1 MIDIPF
7 PATAPAKLYA
17 FMLKLRPLQPG
28 TLMPFS
34 GELVHG
40 AWLNWLKEV
49 APDVATWLHDDNKR
63 RAFTCSS
70 LQFPIAGE
78 RMLEAERKNIH
89 LPLNPDKTYTVRIT
103 LLLGELFPLF
113 YNALMEFNMSQL
125 AAKQQPFMRIGKQL
139 FSLDEVVISNDDHSG
154 WTGFTSFTTLVEKV
168 RVLKLGAVEPLT
180 LEFATL
186 TSFNRSSARNKAF
199 GVYHARLPLPQY
211 IFPGLARRWGE
222 LAPPELAQV
231 VQEDA
236 IEQYIQDD
244 GIIVADYDLKTH
256 HIRFTTHEQPG
267 FVGTCR
273 YSLRKVPNEAMRPG
287 TALTVRQQ
295 ILLLAQLAFYCGV
308 GHKTSMGLG
317 QVRPRSEKG

>member
-1 MIDIPF
+1 MIDLPHS
-7 PATAPAKLYA
+7 PTAPAKLYA
-17 FMLKLRPLQPG
+17 FLLKLRPLQSG

-78 RMLEAERKNIH
+78 RMLEAERKNVH

-113 YNALMEFNMSQL
+113 YNALMEFNMSQF
-125 AAKQQPFMRIGKQL
+125 AAKQQPFMRIGKQP

-154 WTGFTSFTTLVEKV
+154 WTGFTAFNTLVEKV
-168 RVLKLGAVEPLT
+168 KVLKLGTFESLT

-186 TSFNRSSARNKAF
+186 TSFNRSSARNKAY

-222 LAPPELAQV
+222 LAPPELVHV

-236 IEQYIQDD
+236 IEHYIQDD
-244 GIIVADYDLKTH
+244 GMIVVDYDLKTH
-256 HIRFTTHEQPG
+256 HVWFTTHEQQG
-267 FVGTCR
+267 FVGTCT
-273 YSLRKVPNEAMRPG
+273 YHLRKSPNEATTPE
-287 TALTVRQQ
+287 TPLTVRQQ

-308 GHKTSMGLG
+308 GHKTSMGMG
-317 QVRPRSEKG
+317 QVRSRNEKG

>member
-1 MIDIPF
+1 
-7 PATAPAKLYA
+7 
-17 FMLKLRPLQPG
+17 
-28 TLMPFS
+28 MPFS

-70 LQFPIAGE
+70 LQFPIPIE

-89 LPLNPDKTYTVRIT
+89 LPLNQDKTYTVRIT

-154 WTGFTSFTTLVEKV
+154 WTGFTSFRTLVEKAMS
-168 RVLKLGAVEPLT
+168 LKMGTVEPLT

-186 TSFNRSSARNKAF
+186 TGFNRSSAQNKAF
-199 GVYHARLPLPQY
+199 GTYHARLPLPQY
-211 IFPGLARRWGE
+211 IFPGLARRWAE
-222 LAPPELAQV
+222 LAPSELAHV
-231 VQEDA
+231 VQQDA

-244 GIIVADYDLKTH
+244 GLVVADYDLKTH
-256 HIRFTTHEQPG
+256 HVRFTTHEQPG
-267 FVGTCR
+267 FVGTCT
-273 YSLRKVPNEAMRPG
+273 YHLRKGPNEATTPE
-287 TALTVRQQ
+287 APLTIRQQ
-295 ILLLAQLAFYCGV
+295 ILLLAQLAFNCGV

>member
-1 MIDIPF
+1 MDLAHSHTI
-7 PATAPAKLYA
+7 PAKLYA
-17 FMLKLRPLQPG
+17 LVLKLRPLQTG

-40 AWLNWLKEV
+40 AWLNWLQEV

-70 LQFPIAGE
+70 LQFPVPVE
-78 RMLEAERKNIH
+78 RILEAERKNIH
-89 LPLNPDKTYTVRIT
+89 LPLNPDKSYTVRIT

-125 AAKQQPFMRIGKQL
+125 IAKQQPFMRIGKQL
-139 FSLDEVVISNDDHSG
+139 FSLQEVVISNDDPSG
-154 WTGFTSFTTLVEKV
+154 WAGFTSFTTLVEKAKT
-168 RVLKLGAVEPLT
+168 LKLSTTEPLI

-186 TSFNRSSARNKAF
+186 TSFNRSNARNKAY

-211 IFPGLARRWGE
+211 IFPGLARRWSE
-222 LAPPELAQV
+222 LAPPELASL

-244 GIIVADYDLKTH
+244 GMIIADYDLKTH
-256 HIRFTTHEQPG
+256 HVRFTTHEQPG
-267 FVGTCR
+267 FVGTCT
-273 YSLRKVPNEAMRPG
+273 YHLRKGANEAATPE
-287 TALTVRQQ
+287 TALAVRKQ

-317 QVRPRSEKG
+317 RTRVV

>member
-1 MIDIPF
+1 MIDSPSS
-7 PATAPAKLYA
+7 PTAPAKLYA
-17 FMLKLRPLQPG
+17 FHLKLRPLQSG

-70 LQFPIAGE
+70 LQFPIPTE
-78 RMLEAERKNIH
+78 RMLEAERRNVH
-89 LPLNPDKTYTVRIT
+89 LPLNPDKTYAVRIT

-125 AAKQQPFMRIGKQL
+125 SGKQQPFMRIGKQL

-154 WTGFTSFTTLVEKV
+154 WTGFTSFRILVEKAMS
-168 RVLKLGAVEPLT
+168 LKMSTVELIT

-186 TSFNRSSARNKAF
+186 TGFNRSSAQNKTY

-211 IFPGLARRWGE
+211 IFPGLARRWAE
-222 LAPPELAQV
+222 LAPSELAHV
-231 VQEDA
+231 VQQDA

-244 GIIVADYDLKTH
+244 GLVVADYDLKTH
-256 HIRFTTHEQPG
+256 HVRFTTHEQPG
-267 FVGTCR
+267 FVGTCT
-273 YSLRKVPNEAMRPG
+273 YHLRKGSNEATPSE
-287 TALTVRQQ
+287 APLTIRQQ

-317 QVRPRSEKG
+317 RVRPIS

>member
-1 MIDIPF
+1 MNIPHS
-7 PATAPAKLYA
+7 PTAPAKLYA
-17 FMLKLRPLQPG
+17 FLLKLRPLQSG
-28 TLMPFS
+28 TLMAYS

-70 LQFPIAGE
+70 LQFPIPME
-78 RMLEAERKNIH
+78 RMLEAERKNVH

-113 YNALMEFNMSQL
+113 YNALMEFNMSQI

-139 FSLDEVVISNDDHSG
+139 FALDEVMISNDDHSG
-154 WTGFTSFTTLVEKV
+154 WTGYTSFTTLVEKA
-168 RVLKLGAVEPLT
+168 RVLKLGAIEPLT

-186 TSFNRSSARNKAF
+186 TSFNRSNARNKAY
-199 GVYHARLPLPQY
+199 GVYYARLPLPQY

-222 LAPPELAQV
+222 LAPPELTHV
-231 VQEDA
+231 VQEGA
-236 IEQYIQDD
+236 IEHYIQDD
-244 GIIVADYDLKTH
+244 GMIVADYDLKTH
-256 HIRFTTHEQPG
+256 HVRFTTHEQPG
-267 FVGTCR
+267 FVGTCT
-273 YSLRKVPNEAMRPG
+273 YHLRKGSNEVTTPEAP
-287 TALTVRQQ
+287 LTVRQQ

-317 QVRPRSEKG
+317 QVRPRSERG